1 MSSKFCLQKQAV
13 QMDSLKK
20 NTENTKKNNEEELD
34 DDLVLPPD
42 TLAILNEFLLNKDNQ
57 KSLECEDMFEEDWV

>member
-1 MSSKFCLQKQAV
+1 MFAETSGSDGF
-13 QMDSLKK
+13 SEKK
-20 NTENTKKNNEEELD
+20 YGKHKKNNEEELD
-34 DDLVLPPD
+34 DDLVELPPD